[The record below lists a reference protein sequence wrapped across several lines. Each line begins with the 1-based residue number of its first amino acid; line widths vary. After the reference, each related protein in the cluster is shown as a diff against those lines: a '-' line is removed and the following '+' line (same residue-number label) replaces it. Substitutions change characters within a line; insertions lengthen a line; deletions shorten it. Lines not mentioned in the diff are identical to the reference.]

1 MLYLFALVLSLMTIS
16 LAERG
21 GLRGEI
27 TSEDF
32 ASSLWHRLL
41 SIKTDWFT
49 GESVVTSN
57 GDVPRTSCPVGK
69 YRIDSGSNLAS
80 TNRRGVRRDGCI
92 PCPRGTYGSS
102 EGLTSSTCSGSC
114 PKGRYSDR
122 LGLTTEN
129 DCQKCEV
136 GKYGSSLGL
145 TTKACTGSCA
155 TGYYTKN
162 TGAEADSECILC
174 PTGYSEYPCD
184 QGLVCGSHATVT
196 D

>member
-1 MLYLFALVLSLMTIS
+1 MKYLVVALLGLLT
-16 LAERG
+16 LASADKR
-21 GLRGEI
+21 GLRGDAS
-27 TSEDF
+27 SEDF

-41 SIKTDWFT
+41 SIKSDWFT

-69 YRIDSGSNLAS
+69 YRLNSGSNLAS

-92 PCPRGTYGSS
+92 PCPRGTYGAT

-122 LGLTTEN
+122 LGLTTED
-129 DCQKCEV
+129 DCIKCEV

-155 TGYYTKN
+155 TGYYTET
-162 TGAEADSECILC
+162 TGAEADTECIVC
-174 PTGYSEYPCD
+174 PAGYSDFPCD
-184 QGLVCGSHATVT
+184 QGLAVRESRNGN
-196 D
+196 